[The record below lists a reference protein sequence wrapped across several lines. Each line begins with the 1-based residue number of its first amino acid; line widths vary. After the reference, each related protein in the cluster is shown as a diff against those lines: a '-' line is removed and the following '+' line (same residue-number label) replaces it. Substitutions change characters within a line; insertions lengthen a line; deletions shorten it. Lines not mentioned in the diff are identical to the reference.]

1 MKHNRLMA
9 LAAALFAAG
18 AVCLAQTK
26 QEQVIEG
33 GGTGPWKSVAVE
45 EICQRERQDSRA
57 PLCQRRLRQQ

>member
-26 QEQVIEG
+26 QEQVIEE
-33 GGTGPWKSVAVE
+33 GP
-45 EICQRERQDSRA
+45 
-57 PLCQRRLRQQ
+57 

>member
-45 EICQRERQDSRA
+45 DASLPPA
-57 PLCQRRLRQQ
+57 PTITWK